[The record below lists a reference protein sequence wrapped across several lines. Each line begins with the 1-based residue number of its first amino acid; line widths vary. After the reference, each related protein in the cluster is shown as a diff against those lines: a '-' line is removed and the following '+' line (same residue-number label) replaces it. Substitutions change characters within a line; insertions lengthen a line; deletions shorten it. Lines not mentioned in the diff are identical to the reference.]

1 MRHALIRYAV
11 VAPVSAAMLAV
22 LPGCAARD
30 RERNENEVEVMLDEV
45 PPAVRETITRES
57 GGAPVGAI
65 MRETENGRTVYEA
78 KISKG
83 GKTWEVEVDESGK
96 VLEREKAD

>member
-1 MRHALIRYAV
+1 MRHALIRFAV
-11 VAPVSAAMLAV
+11 IVPISAGVLA
-22 LPGCAARD
+22 GCARD
-30 RERNENEVEVMLDEV
+30 GERDEDATEVLLADV

-57 GGAPVGAI
+57 DGAPVGAI

-96 VLEREKAD
+96 VLEREAAD